1 MTTPIEK
8 KYIDSRPKSQEKYK
22 SSEKLF
28 PNGVTHDARIMNP
41 FPYYISHAEG
51 SKKWD
56 IDGNEYVDYKSGH
69 GAMLLGHAN
78 PEIIKVVNEAIAK
91 GSLPGASTEY
101 EVAWAQAIKN
111 LVPSAEKIRFTS
123 SGTEADMMGMR
134 IMRAYTGK
142 DKIIKFEHHFHG
154 WSDGASATGGADEN
168 WEYGIPKQILDTM
181 IIIPPNDISLVES
194 TLDKDDNIAGIM
206 LEPTGAHMGQ
216 YPIRPSFV
224 KELRELCTK
233 KDIVL
238 MFDEVVTGFRV
249 ARGGAE
255 EYINVKPD
263 ISSWAKV
270 LGGGLPGGCV
280 TGQSK
285 FMEIIEKTPGSKGMY
300 HPGTF
305 NAYPISAAAGAKA
318 LEIVKN
324 TNANE
329 IAAKRGQQL
338 VAGINN
344 VLTKLEV
351 PGYAYGQDSLV
362 HLKLGVEANS
372 VEDIINLP
380 ADAPNVFNSGAL
392 NHQLG
397 LSLLNQGVDSWS
409 ASRFIMMSSHTED
422 DVNKTI
428 SAMENAFTDARE
440 QGSM

>member
-154 WSDGASATGGADEN
+154 WSIC
-168 WEYGIPKQILDTM
+168 Y
-181 IIIPPNDISLVES
+181 
-194 TLDKDDNIAGIM
+194 
-206 LEPTGAHMGQ
+206 
-216 YPIRPSFV
+216 R
-224 KELRELCTK
+224 
-233 KDIVL
+233 
-238 MFDEVVTGFRV
+238 
-249 ARGGAE
+249 
-255 EYINVKPD
+255 
-263 ISSWAKV
+263 
-270 LGGGLPGGCV
+270 
-280 TGQSK
+280 
-285 FMEIIEKTPGSKGMY
+285 
-300 HPGTF
+300 
-305 NAYPISAAAGAKA
+305 
-318 LEIVKN
+318 
-324 TNANE
+324 
-329 IAAKRGQQL
+329 
-338 VAGINN
+338 
-344 VLTKLEV
+344 
-351 PGYAYGQDSLV
+351 
-362 HLKLGVEANS
+362 
-372 VEDIINLP
+372 
-380 ADAPNVFNSGAL
+380 
-392 NHQLG
+392 
-397 LSLLNQGVDSWS
+397 WS
-409 ASRFIMMSSHTED
+409 R
-422 DVNKTI
+422 
-428 SAMENAFTDARE
+428 
-440 QGSM
+440 

>member
-1 MTTPIEK
+1 MATPIEK
-8 KYIDSRPKSQEKYK
+8 KYTDSRPNSHKKYQ

-28 PNGVTHDARIMNP
+28 PNGVTHDARMMKP

-56 IDGNEYVDYKSGH
+56 IDGNEYIDYKSGH
-69 GAMLLGHAN
+69 GAMLLGHAH
-78 PEIIKVVNEAIAK
+78 PEIIKVVNETIAK
-91 GSLPGASTEY
+91 GSLPGASTEL
-101 EVAWAQAIKN
+101 EVEWAQAIKN

-154 WSDGASATGGADEN
+154 WSDGASATGGVDAN

-181 IIIPPNDISLVES
+181 VIIPPNDISIVES
-194 TLDKDDNIAGIM
+194 TLQNDNNIAGIM

-233 KDIVL
+233 KNIVL

-255 EYINVKPD
+255 EYIGVKPD

-280 TGQSK
+280 TGQAQ
-285 FMEIIEKTPGSKGMY
+285 FMEILEKTPESQGMY

-318 LEIVKN
+318 LTIVKN
-324 TNANE
+324 TNVNE
-329 IAAKRGQQL
+329 IAAERGQQL
-338 VAGINN
+338 VTGINN

-372 VEDIINLP
+372 VEDLINMP
-380 ADAPNVFNSGAL
+380 SDEPNVFNSGAL

-397 LSLLNQGVDSWS
+397 LSLLNQGIDSWS
-409 ASRFIMMSSHTED
+409 ASRFIMMASHTEE

-428 SAMENAFTDARE
+428 SAMENAFIEARE